1 MKNCRLL
8 KILKRASCVLLSAVF
23 VFLSPIQAYVASAS
37 VTLTAGTYAVLA
49 ILAACGVL
57 ATSETFQALIG
68 SWTSEAEYLVKG
80 AQRQL
85 GTYAQRIYDN
95 ARNGD
100 IGIQEKFALLE
111 MALIRAVCCN
121 WDDTITGME
130 ALSEDLKEFLKSCI
144 GLTNEG
150 AFIQVPA
157 IPAEEIW
164 GATEWSSQEKYPL
177 PSGVVMSPFFVSDS
191 NYTFFL
197 TVYALSNYGSQTMN
211 IQNWYYAN
219 TLDIFGVY
227 DSSLQKLNLY
237 KRDAEHSRYASYS
250 AFTFSAY
257 VNSDGTLKY
266 KTDSMSYWQ
275 RDWVLCS
282 PADAGELSF
291 PVFTSIADAE
301 HYVSTGEALNTYVSG
316 TVSVALD
323 GYRTDV
329 MDLVKGCIADVF
341 TIPSSSEVA
350 SEKLGVIADVYPA
363 GTVEDIKEAVKA
375 GGLAIGDGADVP
387 VTGDI
392 TLSDIVTHILSLPAS
407 IAKAI
412 ADAFSLTGEEAQEQL
427 SVPEIISSKFPFCIP
442 FDFAYLI
449 SILAAEPE
457 APKFVFPFRFDY
469 DQFHISYDFVIDLS
483 SWEQL
488 ASMIRVLMDIL
499 FCASLMLGT
508 RSLIRG

>member
-1 MKNCRLL
+1 MKDYRLL
-8 KILKRASCVLLSAVF
+8 KVFKRASCVLLSAVL

-37 VTLTAGTYAVLA
+37 VTLSAGVYAILA

-121 WDDTITGME
+121 WDDTVTGME
-130 ALSEDLKEFLKSCI
+130 ALSEDLKEFLKSCV
-144 GLTNEG
+144 GLTNTG
-150 AFIQVPA
+150 AFIQVPVV
-157 IPAEEIW
+157 PAEEIW
-164 GATEWSSQEKYPL
+164 GVTEWSSMDCYPL
-177 PSGVVMSPFFVSDS
+177 PSGPVTSPSFVSDP
-191 NYTFFL
+191 NYTFLFS
-197 TVYALSNYGSQTMN
+197 VYALSSWSPETVN

-219 TLDIFGVY
+219 TLDIFGFY
-227 DSSLQKLNLY
+227 EADQSKLTFY
-237 KRDAEHSRYASYS
+237 KRDAQKAAYALYS
-250 AFTFSAY
+250 APTFSAF
-257 VNSDGTLKY
+257 VNRDGTLKY
-266 KTDSMSYWQ
+266 KTDTLSYWN
-275 RDWVLCS
+275 RNWALCS
-282 PADAGELSF
+282 PADAGTLPF
-291 PVFTSIADAE
+291 PVFYTVEDME

-323 GYRTDV
+323 GYRADV
-329 MDLVKGCIADVF
+329 MDLAKGCIADVF
-341 TIPSSSEVA
+341 TIPSSAEVA

-375 GGLAIGDGADVP
+375 GGLAMGDGADVP

-392 TLSDIVTHILSLPAS
+392 TLSDIVSHILSLPAS

-412 ADAFSLTGEEAQEQL
+412 ADAFSITGEQAQEQL

-483 SWEQL
+483 SWEPL